1 MDFGKWFWGIY
12 KMVTT
17 IAESMQLIR
26 ILLRY
31 ISKKTAYKILNDMEI
46 EVAKHT
52 ENVSLRDSIK
62 MAKEY
67 LKWVQ
72 KI

>member
-1 MDFGKWFWGIY
+1 
-12 KMVTT
+12 MVTT
-17 IAESMQLIR
+17 IAESMHLIG

-31 ISKKTAYKILNDMEI
+31 ISKETAYKILNDMEI

-67 LKWVQ
+67 LK
-72 KI
+72 

>member
-1 MDFGKWFWGIY
+1 
-12 KMVTT
+12 MVTT

-31 ISKKTAYKILNDMEI
+31 ISKKTAYKIFNDMEI

-67 LKWVQ
+67 LK
-72 KI
+72 